1 MCIFS
6 NIFELIGNL
15 KNFMIEIFSMSIWC
29 RTLLKTHHLEFN
41 LKTERLLFDG
51 CHACGEG
58 LPHAGGPTHRE
69 LRDALQSGDGA
80 GHNRSTA
87 GAAHKHP
94 ADALPVRIIQ

>member
-1 MCIFS
+1 
-6 NIFELIGNL
+6 
-15 KNFMIEIFSMSIWC
+15 MIEIFSTSIRC

-51 CHACGEG
+51 CHAYGEC
-58 LPHAGGPTHRE
+58 LPHAGGPAHGE
-69 LRDALQSGDGA
+69 LRYALQSGDGA